1 MIEAVLQDGDLEVVL
16 EDGIKETVLVI
27 GPQGPKGDTGPGL
40 PEGYTADFTT
50 NPGFITYFFEGVA
63 TKKVRLLDL

>member
-1 MIEAVLQDGDLEVVL
+1 VIEALLQDGDLEVVL

-27 GPQGPKGDTGPGL
+27 GPPGPKGDTGAGL
-40 PEGYTADFTT
+40 PEGYSADFTT

-63 TKKVRLLDL
+63 IKKIRLLDL